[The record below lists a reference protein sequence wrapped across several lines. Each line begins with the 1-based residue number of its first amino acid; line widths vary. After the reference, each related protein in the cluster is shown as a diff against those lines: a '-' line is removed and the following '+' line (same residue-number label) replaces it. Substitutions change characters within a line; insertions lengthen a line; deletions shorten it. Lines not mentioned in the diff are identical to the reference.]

1 MGFQTTDVGCLMLA
15 DGGFARALSKR
26 LNERGARVE
35 RADGETL
42 DAARDGLFRISGC
55 GRVCAAA
62 EGTDWARALALAAQ
76 LRVDRIVLHQPE
88 LSERR
93 SPAEAFARRNLCFC
107 VSDILIFDGT
117 DGSSLRETD
126 ALWRGLCSARIWRS
140 PGGDAETAAR
150 FLLADE
156 PQGALSAASETMLSA
171 R

>member
-15 DGGFARALSKR
+15 DGGFARALSGR
-26 LNERGARVE
+26 LNERGARVV

-55 GRVCAAA
+55 GRICAAA

-76 LRVDRIVLHQPE
+76 LRVDRIVLLRPE
-88 LSERR
+88 PSERR

-107 VSDILIFDGT
+107 VSDILIFDGA
-117 DGSSLRETD
+117 DGSSLREMD
-126 ALWRGLCSARIWRS
+126 ALCRGLCSARIWRL

-156 PQGALSAASETMLSA
+156 PRSALLSENETVFSA